1 MAALVQVTSIKQAE
15 PIASPASVQIDFNVL
30 GILPDLVQ
38 VFASG
43 LSGDI
48 GILKDEVEMS
58 PPEISYTS
66 TIQLAGGSFFSIS
79 LCPRTVTNGVLDDKI
94 DDQPWETFC
103 TFTTITTQA
112 PGTGGDKPAP
122 VITTAEPHPA
132 TIKQQNGIKIS
143 WRSVHYELFN
153 VRFAEQGNPENQ
165 VEIDSPGTDVKAQ
178 YEHSRA
184 DRVRFCER
192 IRRDIERIFT
202 PTYKVFWRIL
212 PPGEWTVDSVVSHYA
227 ELQRANP
234 HVRFDLDRLR
244 RVFSLSPLSLY
255 VGIDEFEG
263 YIVFVFS
270 QTKNVL
276 LECPV
281 YGNAIYLIREDWESL
296 SRLSKGELLARFPGQ
311 ALRIVHTGDW
321 YPRVQAELF
330 SRVR

>member
-1 MAALVQVTSIKQAE
+1 
-15 PIASPASVQIDFNVL
+15 
-30 GILPDLVQ
+30 
-38 VFASG
+38 
-43 LSGDI
+43 
-48 GILKDEVEMS
+48 LKDDVEPLKS
-58 PPEISYTS
+58 RELTAYEAKEAAYYKEYRA
-66 TIQLAGGSFFSIS
+66 QLSKWKRMTLAQESVE
-79 LCPRTVTNGVLDDKI
+79 LQRLRHN
-94 DDQPWETFC
+94 
-103 TFTTITTQA
+103 QA
-112 PGTGGDKPAP
+112 
-122 VITTAEPHPA
+122 
-132 TIKQQNGIKIS
+132 
-143 WRSVHYELFN
+143 
-153 VRFAEQGNPENQ
+153 
-165 VEIDSPGTDVKAQ
+165 VKAQ